1 MGPFEPKGLGFC
13 GRARG
18 KELPNYY
25 YYFFFFLMATNGIC
39 EHQGVSCSFA
49 FVCLFVFLFD
59 PHTYHHDII
68 EQEFSFK
75 LGSPSKV

>member
-1 MGPFEPKGLGFC
+1 MGPSEPKGLGFC

-18 KELPNYY
+18 EELPNYY
-25 YYFFFFLMATNGIC
+25 FLFSLMATNGIC

-49 FVCLFVFLFD
+49 CVCLFVFLFD